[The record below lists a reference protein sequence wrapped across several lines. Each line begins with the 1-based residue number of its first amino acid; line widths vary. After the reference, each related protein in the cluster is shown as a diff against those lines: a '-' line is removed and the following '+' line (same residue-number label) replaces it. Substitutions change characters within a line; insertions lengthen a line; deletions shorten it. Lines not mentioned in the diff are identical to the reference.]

1 MKSGMILTAGV
12 ALLAL
17 GACSK
22 RNEPTAPVTK
32 TDANGVTT
40 GAAGLQVNAV
50 GAATACLSPGDI
62 SRPPSEFTP
71 EQRRQIVGC
80 INTAAARQVNAQLP
94 KQIDEI
100 TRLDSLSTEG
110 PLLTYH
116 YTILRPA
123 ASLPAG
129 SGERLANM
137 TRTMVC
143 GQPQMRQTLQ
153 LGGSYAYRWVD
164 NAGVLIHEVTISA
177 C

>member
-1 MKSGMILTAGV
+1 MMKSRIILTAGV

-17 GACSK
+17 AACSK
-22 RNEPTAPVTK
+22 RDPSATT
-32 TDANGVTT
+32 TSSNGVTT

-50 GAATACLSPGDI
+50 GAATACLSPSDMN
-62 SRPPSEFTP
+62 RPPSDFTE

-123 ASLPAG
+123 ASLPPG
-129 SGERLANM
+129 SGERLASM

-164 NAGVLIHEVTISA
+164 NAGALIHEVRIDN

>member
-1 MKSGMILTAGV
+1 MKSGTILTAGV

-17 GACSK
+17 AACSK
-22 RNEPTAPVTK
+22 RNDTPTAT

-50 GAATACLSPGDI
+50 GAATACLSPSDMN
-62 SRPPSEFTP
+62 RPPSDFTE

-116 YTILRPA
+116 YPMLRPA
-123 ASLPAG
+123 SSLPAG
-129 SGERLANM
+129 AAERLGTM

-143 GQPQMRQTLQ
+143 GQAQMRQTLQ

-164 NAGVLIHEVTISA
+164 NAGALIHEIRIDA

>member
-1 MKSGMILTAGV
+1 MKSRIILTAGV

-17 GACSK
+17 AACSN
-22 RNEPTAPVTK
+22 RNAATT
-32 TDANGVTT
+32 TTSSNGVTT

-50 GAATACLSPGDI
+50 GAATSCLSPGDMTR
-62 SRPPSEFTP
+62 SP
-71 EQRRQIVGC
+71 ESFSPDQRRQIVGC

-100 TRLDSLSTEG
+100 TRLDNLTTEG

-116 YTILRPA
+116 YTILRA
-123 ASLPAG
+123 ASSLPAG
-129 SGERLANM
+129 AGERLGTM

-153 LGGSYAYRWVD
+153 LGGAYAYRWVD
-164 NAGVLIHEVTISA
+164 NQGVLIHEIRIDA

>member
-1 MKSGMILTAGV
+1 MNSRTILAAGM

-17 GACSK
+17 AACSK
-22 RNEPTAPVTK
+22 RDNGGTTTAN
-32 TDANGVTT
+32 NGVTT

-50 GAATACLSPGDI
+50 GAATSCLSPSDMN
-62 SRPPSEFTP
+62 RAPTDFTE
-71 EQRRQIVGC
+71 EQRRTIVGC

-94 KQIDEI
+94 RQIDEI
-100 TRLDSLSTEG
+100 TRLDRLSTEG

-129 SGERLANM
+129 AAERLGTM

-153 LGGSYAYRWVD
+153 LGGAYAYRWVD
-164 NAGVLIHEVTISA
+164 NAGALIHEIRIDA

>member
-1 MKSGMILTAGV
+1 MKSRIILTAGV

-17 GACSK
+17 AACSK
-22 RNEPTAPVTK
+22 RNDTT
-32 TDANGVTT
+32 TTSSNGVTT

-50 GAATACLSPGDI
+50 GAATACLSPSDMN
-62 SRPPSEFTP
+62 RPPSDFTV

-116 YTILRPA
+116 YTIQRA
-123 ASLPAG
+123 ASSLPPG
-129 SGERLANM
+129 SGERLASM

-164 NAGVLIHEVTISA
+164 NAGVLIHELRIDN

>member
-1 MKSGMILTAGV
+1 MMKSRMILTAGA

-17 GACSK
+17 AACSK
-22 RNEPTAPVTK
+22 SNNAPTT
-32 TDANGVTT
+32 TTSSNGVTT

-50 GAATACLSPGDI
+50 GAATACLSPSDI
-62 SRPPSEFTP
+62 NRPPSDFTE

-116 YTILRPA
+116 YTIQRA
-123 ASLPAG
+123 ASSLPPG
-129 SGERLANM
+129 SGERLASM

-164 NAGVLIHEVTISA
+164 NAGVLIHEVRIDN

>member
-1 MKSGMILTAGV
+1 MKSRIILTAGV

-17 GACSK
+17 AACSK
-22 RNEPTAPVTK
+22 RNDTPTTT

-50 GAATACLSPGDI
+50 GAATSCLSPSDMQ
-62 SRPPSEFTP
+62 RPPSEFSV

-100 TRLDSLSTEG
+100 TRLDSISTEG

-116 YTILRPA
+116 YTILRPVS
-123 ASLPAG
+123 SLPAG
-129 SGERLANM
+129 AAERLGTM

-143 GQPQMRQTLQ
+143 GQAQMRQTLQ

-164 NAGVLIHEVTISA
+164 NAGVLIHEVRIDN

>member
-1 MKSGMILTAGV
+1 MKARMILTAGV

-17 GACSK
+17 AACSR
-22 RNEPTAPVTK
+22 RNDPATT
-32 TDANGVTT
+32 TTTSSNGVTT
-40 GAAGLQVNAV
+40 GAAGLQVNSL
-50 GAATACLSPGDI
+50 GAATSCISPSDM
-62 SRPPSEFTP
+62 SRPAEDFTP

-94 KQIDEI
+94 RQIDEI

-116 YTILRPA
+116 YTSLRA
-123 ASLPAG
+123 ASSLPAG
-129 SGERLANM
+129 AGERLGTM

-143 GQPQMRQTLQ
+143 GQAQMRQTIQ
-153 LGGSYAYRWVD
+153 LGGAYAYRWVD
-164 NAGVLIHEVTISA
+164 NQGALIHEIRIDA

>member
-1 MKSGMILTAGV
+1 MKSGTILTAGV

-17 GACSK
+17 AACSK
-22 RNEPTAPVTK
+22 RNDAPAAT

-50 GAATACLSPGDI
+50 GAATACLSPADMQ
-62 SRPPSEFTP
+62 RPPSAFTA

-123 ASLPAG
+123 SSLPAG
-129 SGERLANM
+129 AGERLATM

-143 GQPQMRQTLQ
+143 GQAQMRQTLQ
-153 LGGSYAYRWVD
+153 MGGSYAYRWVD
-164 NAGVLIHEVTISA
+164 NQGALIHEVRIDA

>member
-1 MKSGMILTAGV
+1 MKSGTILTAGV

-17 GACSK
+17 AACSK
-22 RNEPTAPVTK
+22 RNDTPAAAT

-40 GAAGLQVNAV
+40 GPAGLQVNAV
-50 GAATACLSPGDI
+50 GAATSCVSPADMN
-62 SRPPSEFTP
+62 RPPSDFTL

-100 TRLDSLSTEG
+100 TRLDSISTEG

-116 YTILRPA
+116 YTILRPV
-123 ASLPAG
+123 ASLPPG
-129 SGERLANM
+129 SGERLASM

-143 GQPQMRQTLQ
+143 GQAQMRQTLQ

-164 NAGVLIHEVTISA
+164 NAGVLIHEMRVDA

>member
-12 ALLAL
+12 TLLAL

-22 RNEPTAPVTK
+22 RNDTAT

-50 GAATACLSPGDI
+50 GAATSCLSASDMQ
-62 SRPPSEFTP
+62 RPATDFTV

-123 ASLPAG
+123 SSLPAG
-129 SGERLANM
+129 AAERLGTM

-143 GQPQMRQTLQ
+143 GQAQMRQTLQ

-164 NAGVLIHEVTISA
+164 NQGALIHEIRIDA

>member
-1 MKSGMILTAGV
+1 MKSGTILTAGV

-17 GACSK
+17 AACSK
-22 RNEPTAPVTK
+22 RNDAPTTT

-50 GAATACLSPGDI
+50 GAATSCLSPADMQ
-62 SRPPSEFTP
+62 RPPSDFTV

-100 TRLDSLSTEG
+100 TRLDSISTEG

-116 YTILRPA
+116 YTILRPVS
-123 ASLPAG
+123 SLPAG
-129 SGERLANM
+129 AAERLGTM

-143 GQPQMRQTLQ
+143 GQAQMRQTLQ

-164 NAGVLIHEVTISA
+164 NQGALIHEIRIDA